1 MSDTESNPH
10 PKRPIR
16 SFVRREGR
24 LTPGQQRAI
33 DELWPRFGIDDDGN
47 MLDFEVI
54 FGRKA
59 PITLEI
65 GYGNGESLVQMAKA
79 APERDFVGIEV
90 HRPGVGRLLHRVEE
104 LGVTNLR
111 TLCADA
117 VLVLKNQISDE
128 SIDRVQLFF
137 PDPWHKKRHHK
148 RRIVSHE
155 WLTLVRSK
163 LVQAGT
169 IHMATDWEHYAVQ
182 MLADLSSAEGFEN
195 CAQEMGGD
203 SGYIPRP
210 GSRPLTKFEQRGLDR
225 GHGVWDLLFRRTL

>member
-1 MSDTESNPH
+1 MSESESTPH

-33 DELWPRFGIDDDGN
+33 DELWPQFGIDDDGKK
-47 MLDFEVI
+47 LDFDAI
-54 FGRKA
+54 FARTA

-65 GYGNGESLVQMAKA
+65 GYGNGESLVQMARA
-79 APERDFVGIEV
+79 ALGRDFVGIEV
-90 HRPGVGRLLHRVEE
+90 HRPGVGRLLHRIEE
-104 LGVTNLR
+104 MGLTNLR

-117 VLVLKNQISDE
+117 VEVLKKQIPEE
-128 SIDRVQLFF
+128 SIDRLQLFF

-148 RRIVSHE
+148 RRIVSDE

-163 LVQAGT
+163 LVMGGT

-195 CAQEMGGD
+195 CAEGG
-203 SGYIPRP
+203 SYIPRP
-210 GSRPLTKFEQRGLDR
+210 DSRPFTKFEQRGLNR
-225 GHGVWDLLFRRTL
+225 GHGVWDLLFRRVL

>member
-1 MSDTESNPH
+1 MSSSH

-33 DELWPRFGIDDDGN
+33 DELWPRFGIDHDDKVLN
-47 MLDFEVI
+47 FATI
-54 FGRKA
+54 FGRTA

-79 APERDFVGIEV
+79 APERDFLGIEV
-90 HRPGVGRLLHRVEE
+90 HRPGVGRLLHRIEE
-104 LGVTNLR
+104 LGLTNLR

-117 VLVLKNQISDE
+117 VVVLKKQIPDE
-128 SIDRVQLFF
+128 SIDRLQLFF

-148 RRIVSHE
+148 RRIVSNE
-155 WLTLVRSK
+155 WLALVRSK
-163 LVQAGT
+163 LVTTGT

-182 MLADLSSAEGFEN
+182 MLADLSSAKGFKN
-195 CAQEMGGD
+195 CAKD

-210 GSRPLTKFEQRGLDR
+210 ESRPLTKFEQRGLDR
-225 GHGVWDLLFRRTL
+225 GHGVWDLLFCRT